1 MYSSKEEE
9 KQQLQKKLYILYITM
24 SIPSLILSTLG
35 LYAVLVA
42 DGDAIIGLLN
52 NKNIAYGTLIVG
64 VAGMILASIKMFPLM
79 QRKMQLENEE
89 NNT

>member
-9 KQQLQKKLYILYITM
+9 KQQLQKKLYILHAIE
-24 SIPSLILSTLG
+24 IPFTILSSLG
-35 LYAVLVA
+35 LYAVFVA
-42 DGDAIIGLLN
+42 DGDAIISLLN

-64 VAGMILASIKMFPLM
+64 VAGMVLASTKILPLM
-79 QRKMQLENEE
+79 KRKIQLENEE